1 MSEERPKGFL
11 SRVFGP
17 PDEEQHTS
25 IYSSSELDEEYDY
38 DDGEEYEEVEEER
51 IEDSGRSFTVERA
64 AEIIKHLPPE
74 VPRSSAVR
82 IVRQTL
88 VAAGIN
94 IENLATSTKARDSKL
109 NSEID
114 LRRRRIKELQ
124 DKTESVV
131 RDLEGQVR
139 RAREA
144 RDTGISNEER
154 RISVAEDGLED
165 IEHVRDFFGLP
176 RNGSEYDAS
185 PRDAAG
191 GASTAPPEAGD
202 ETQVI
207 ERVEDESP
215 SENTSDTS
223 DSGNQDETRVIR
235 GPLSERWET
244 EKELRELRELR
255 EKRENQRDDER

>member
-17 PDEEQHTS
+17 PEEEHTTV
-25 IYSSSELDEEYDY
+25 YSSDEFDDEYGY
-38 DDGEEYEEVEEER
+38 DDEGEEHGEEER
-51 IEDSGRSFTVERA
+51 IEETGGSFTVERA

-94 IENLATSTKARDSKL
+94 IEDLATSTRARDSKL

-114 LRRRRIKELQ
+114 LRRKRIKELQ
-124 DKTESVV
+124 DKTENVV
-131 RDLEGQVR
+131 RDLEGQIR

-144 RDTGISNEER
+144 RNTGISNEER

-165 IEHVRDFFGLP
+165 VERVRDFFGLP
-176 RNGSEYDAS
+176 KNGSEYEAPAQTS
-185 PRDAAG
+185 PREE
-191 GASTAPPEAGD
+191 APPEAGD
-202 ETQVI
+202 DTQVI
-207 ERVEDESP
+207 ERVEENESSGEERRP
-215 SENTSDTS
+215 
-223 DSGNQDETRVIR
+223 DSSGSQDETRVIR
-235 GPLSERWET
+235 GPLSERWES
-244 EKELRELRELR
+244 EK
-255 EKRENQRDDER
+255 KQRGDLDR

>member
-17 PDEEQHTS
+17 PEEEHTTV
-25 IYSSSELDEEYDY
+25 YSSDEFGDEEYDY
-38 DDGEEYEEVEEER
+38 DDEAEGEEYEEKQPIEET
-51 IEDSGRSFTVERA
+51 GGSFTVERA

-94 IENLATSTKARDSKL
+94 IEDLATSTRARDSKL

-114 LRRRRIKELQ
+114 LRSKRIKELQ
-124 DKTESVV
+124 DKTENVV
-131 RDLEGQVR
+131 RDLEGQIR

-144 RDTGISNEER
+144 RDKGISNEER
-154 RISVAEDGLED
+154 RISIAEDGLED
-165 IEHVRDFFGLP
+165 VERVRDFFGLP
-176 RNGSEYDAS
+176 RNGSEYEAS
-185 PRDAAG
+185 ARQEP
-191 GASTAPPEAGD
+191 SHEETPPEAGD

-207 ERVEDESP
+207 ERVEEEP
-215 SENTSDTS
+215 EPP
-223 DSGNQDETRVIR
+223 DSGGGQDETRVIR
-235 GPLSERWET
+235 GPLSERWES
-244 EKELRELRELR
+244 E
-255 EKRENQRDDER
+255 RENRERRENRRDTER

>member
-25 IYSSSELDEEYDY
+25 IYSSSELGEEYDY
-38 DDGEEYEEVEEER
+38 DDDEEEYEEVEEEN
-51 IEDSGRSFTVERA
+51 IEESGRSFTVERA

-94 IENLATSTKARDSKL
+94 IEDLATSTKARDSKL

-114 LRRRRIKELQ
+114 LRRRRVKELQ
-124 DKTESVV
+124 DKTDAVV
-131 RDLEGQVR
+131 RDLEGQIR

-154 RISVAEDGLED
+154 RISIAEDGLED
-165 IEHVRDFFGLP
+165 VEHVRDFFGLP
-176 RNGSEYDAS
+176 RNGSEYDTSSSRDDAS
-185 PRDAAG
+185 A
-191 GASTAPPEAGD
+191 APPETGD

-207 ERVEDESP
+207 ERSEDEEIYE
-215 SENTSDTS
+215 SEDASVS
-223 DSGNQDETRVIR
+223 SEAANQDETRVIR
-235 GPLSERWET
+235 GPLSERWEN
-244 EKELRELRELR
+244 ERELRELR
-255 EKRENQRDDER
+255 ESRENRRDDER

>member
-17 PDEEQHTS
+17 PEEDHTNV
-25 IYSSSELDEEYDY
+25 YSSDRGYDY
-38 DDGEEYEEVEEER
+38 EEEYEEEAIEEP
-51 IEDSGRSFTVERA
+51 GGAFTVERA

-94 IENLATSTKARDSKL
+94 IEDLATSTRARDSKL
-109 NSEID
+109 NSEIT
-114 LRRRRIKELQ
+114 LRKKRIKELQ
-124 DKTESVV
+124 DRTETVV
-131 RDLEGQVR
+131 RDLEGQIR

-154 RISVAEDGLED
+154 RISIAEDGLED
-165 IEHVRDFFGLP
+165 VGQVRDFFSLP
-176 RNGSEYDAS
+176 ASDSEQEPPA
-185 PRDAAG
+185 RE
-191 GASTAPPEAGD
+191 GASADDEEVGD

-207 ERVEDESP
+207 DRAEEEEEHSESA
-215 SENTSDTS
+215 S
-223 DSGNQDETRVIR
+223 QDDTRVIR
-235 GPLSERWET
+235 GPLSERWES
-244 EKELRELRELR
+244 EREGRED
-255 EKRENQRDDER
+255 RDR

>member
-17 PDEEQHTS
+17 PEEEHTTV
-25 IYSSSELDEEYDY
+25 YSSDEFGEEEYDY
-38 DDGEEYEEVEEER
+38 DEGEQEYNEAEQPIEET
-51 IEDSGRSFTVERA
+51 GGSFTVERA

-94 IENLATSTKARDSKL
+94 IEDLATSTRARDSKL

-114 LRRRRIKELQ
+114 LRSKRIKELQ
-124 DKTESVV
+124 DKTENVV
-131 RDLEGQVR
+131 RDLEGQIR

-144 RDTGISNEER
+144 RDKGISNEER
-154 RISVAEDGLED
+154 RISIAEDGLED
-165 IEHVRDFFGLP
+165 VERVRDFFGLP
-176 RNGSEYDAS
+176 RNGSEYEAS
-185 PRDAAG
+185 ARREPPREE
-191 GASTAPPEAGD
+191 STPESAGD
-202 ETQVI
+202 ETEVI
-207 ERVEDESP
+207 ERVEE
-215 SENTSDTS
+215 EETYGEDTS

-235 GPLSERWET
+235 GPLSERWES
-244 EKELRELRELR
+244 ERELRELR
-255 EKRENQRDDER
+255 ERRENRGDAER

>member
-17 PDEEQHTS
+17 PEEEHTTV
-25 IYSSSELDEEYDY
+25 YSSDEFDEEYEY
-38 DDGEEYEEVEEER
+38 DEAEEHEEEH
-51 IEDSGRSFTVERA
+51 IEETGGSFTVERA

-94 IENLATSTKARDSKL
+94 IEDLATSTRARDSKL

-114 LRRRRIKELQ
+114 LRRKRIKELQ
-124 DKTESVV
+124 DKTDNVV
-131 RDLEGQVR
+131 RDLEGQIR

-144 RDTGISNEER
+144 RNTGISNEER
-154 RISVAEDGLED
+154 RISTAEDGLED
-165 IEHVRDFFGLP
+165 VEHVRDFFGLP
-176 RNGSEYDAS
+176 RNGSEYEAS
-185 PRDAAG
+185 SRAEE
-191 GASTAPPEAGD
+191 PPPDAGD

-207 ERVEDESP
+207 ERVEDEES
-215 SENTSDTS
+215 S
-223 DSGNQDETRVIR
+223 DSGSQDETRVIR
-235 GPLSERWET
+235 GPLSERWES
-244 EKELRELRELR
+244 ERDQRED
-255 EKRENQRDDER
+255 RDR